1 MEMTRYAAAV
11 PFPVQPVVVLLDPD
25 SAGGFTRDWSRLDAG
40 ISVHQGYAFQW
51 FMLAAALASIY
62 LFMSLRR
69 RGAGTPK
76 QEKS

>member
-1 MEMTRYAAAV
+1 
-11 PFPVQPVVVLLDPD
+11 
-25 SAGGFTRDWSRLDAG
+25 
-40 ISVHQGYAFQW
+40 VHQGYAFQW

-76 QEKS
+76 QEKP